1 MQTQDT
7 CDVTWVHCKGKL
19 YARKTN
25 DPFGMLQVYDPMT
38 LALEG
43 PVKLFVNDLFH
54 NPKLCENFNKNYPL
68 LTDGESLYII
78 TMQVIQKRKQVK
90 ESYRAE
96 YDLLQKKKKNDAKK
110 ASVDKLSNVGKEAA
124 EKAEKAAKE
133 KEEEAKK
140 KLEEM
145 KKKRKVVEKKQPP

>member
-1 MQTQDT
+1 M
-7 CDVTWVHCKGKL
+7 
-19 YARKTN
+19 
-25 DPFGMLQVYDPMT
+25 
-38 LALEG
+38 
-43 PVKLFVNDLFH
+43 
-54 NPKLCENFNKNYPL
+54 
-68 LTDGESLYII
+68 
-78 TMQVIQKRKQVK
+78 K

-110 ASVDKLSNVGKEAA
+110 ASVDKLSNVGNEAA

-145 KKKRKVVEKKQPP
+145 NKKRKVVEKK